1 MPSKTACCGKDIFA
15 VAQGMTIFEMVLVI
29 LWIFLVL
36 VNTFNNDLPVLLNQ
50 SILMSA
56 LMIYLSLEL
65 YGLMKK
71 KTGIII
77 AGWCIRW
84 LCLLFT
90 VACIPFF
97 LDEIIVKEIL
107 KGSGMSITSEAIKMM
122 R

>member
-1 MPSKTACCGKDIFA
+1 MPRKTACCGKDIFA

-29 LWIFLVL
+29 LLMFLVL
-36 VNTFNNDLPVLLNQ
+36 AFNGLSIPLSQ
-50 SILMSA
+50 SLLMSA

-77 AGWCIRW
+77 AGWFIRIGY
-84 LCLLFT
+84 LLII
-90 VACIPFF
+90 VAGIPFF
-97 LDEIIVKEIL
+97 LDESIVKDIL
-107 KGSGMSITSEAIKMM
+107 KGSGMSITSEAIEMM

>member
-1 MPSKTACCGKDIFA
+1 MPRKTACCGKDIFA

-29 LWIFLVL
+29 LWMFLVL
-36 VNTFNNDLPVLLNQ
+36 VNTFDGLPVSVSQ
-50 SILMSA
+50 SLLMSA

-77 AGWCIRW
+77 AGWFIRIGY
-84 LCLLFT
+84 LLII
-90 VACIPFF
+90 VAGIPFF
-97 LDEIIVKEIL
+97 LDESIVKDIL
-107 KGSGMSITSEAIKMM
+107 KGSGMSITSEAIEMM

>member
-29 LWIFLVL
+29 LLMFLVL
-36 VNTFNNDLPVLLNQ
+36 AFNGLSIPLSQ
-50 SILMSA
+50 SLLMSA
-56 LMIYLSLEL
+56 LIIYLSLEL

-77 AGWCIRW
+77 AGCIIR
-84 LCLLFT
+84 CLHLLII
-90 VACIPFF
+90 VVGIPIF
-97 LDEIIVKEIL
+97 LNESIVKEII
-107 KGSGMSITSEAIKMM
+107 KWSGMSITSEAIKMI

>member
-77 AGWCIRW
+77 AGCIIR
-84 LCLLFT
+84 CLHLLII
-90 VACIPFF
+90 VVGIPIF
-97 LDEIIVKEIL
+97 LNESIVKEII
-107 KGSGMSITSEAIKMM
+107 KWSGMSITSEAIKMI

>member
-15 VAQGMTIFEMVLVI
+15 VSQGMTIFEMVLVI
-29 LWIFLVL
+29 LLMFLVL
-36 VNTFNNDLPVLLNQ
+36 VNTFNGLPVPLSQ
-50 SILMSA
+50 SLLMSA

-90 VACIPFF
+90 VACIPIF
-97 LDEIIVKEIL
+97 LDESIVKEIL
-107 KGSGMSITSEAIKMM
+107 KGSGMSITSEAIEMM